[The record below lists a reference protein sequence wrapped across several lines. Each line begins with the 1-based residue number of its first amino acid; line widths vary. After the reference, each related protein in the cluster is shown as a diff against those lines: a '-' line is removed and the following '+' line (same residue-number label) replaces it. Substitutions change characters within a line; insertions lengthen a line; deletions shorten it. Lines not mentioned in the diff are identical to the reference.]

1 MTGADT
7 QRAPRRVLAVA
18 DSDSYVKWA
27 AATLDR
33 LPDSEP
39 SLVVLDSPVR
49 PSPAQVRAAVA
60 GTRLADDAPRLLR
73 LRALVRTLRAAPPDV
88 LLVATTGP
96 AAELVLRA
104 LAGLPHRPVVVTGLP
119 GMSLPATALALRYR
133 ASADLF
139 VVHSH
144 REAHEFDALARTL
157 GTRSRVVV
165 NRLPFLAA
173 RTDRTDAGGGLPEP
187 DTTPLH
193 RVVFAPQ
200 AKFPETLEDRVRLLR
215 GLAALAQDRPD
226 LDVVVKLRG
235 LVGEAQTH
243 HEAFPF
249 DALAARHAD
258 EPGVAR
264 LRVAT
269 GPLDGFLTPGTAL
282 VTVSSTALLEAL
294 ALGLRALVLSDFG
307 IGEHNLTQAYAD
319 SGLVGSLDDL
329 AAARLPHADPAW
341 LRENYLQDTPDE
353 LPGAVDELLAAPLAP
368 LAAPPRVGSL
378 PSHLRRRLRLAAP
391 AASRRVMALMPSVR
405 ATRRLAS

>member
-1 MTGADT
+1 MTRT
-7 QRAPRRVLAVA
+7 VLAVA

-33 LPDSEP
+33 LPGATS

-49 PSPAQVRAAVA
+49 PTPAQVQAAVA
-60 GTRLADDAPRLLR
+60 GTALAATPPRLLR
-73 LRALVRTLRAAPPDV
+73 LGALARLLRTRTPDV

-104 LAGLPHRPVVVTGLP
+104 LARSRRRPVVVTGLP

-133 ASADLF
+133 ATADLF

-144 REAHEFDALARTL
+144 REAHDFAALARDL
-157 GTRSRVVV
+157 GTGQRVVV
-165 NRLPFLAA
+165 NRLPFLA
-173 RTDRTDAGGGLPEP
+173 DRVRGVPEP

-200 AKFPETLEDRVRLLR
+200 AKFPETLDDRVRLLR
-215 GLAALAQDRPD
+215 GLAALADARPD

-235 LVGEAQTH
+235 LVGEPQTH
-243 HEAFPF
+243 HEAYPF
-249 DALAARHAD
+249 DALVARHAD

-269 GPLDGFLTPGTAL
+269 GPLEAFLTPGTGL

-294 ALGLRALVLSDFG
+294 ALGLRALVVGDFG
-307 IGEHNLTQAYAD
+307 VGEHNLTAAYAD
-319 SGLVGSLDDL
+319 SGLVASLDDL
-329 AAARLPHADPAW
+329 AAARLHHADPAW

-353 LPGAVDELLAAPLAP
+353 LPGALDEALAAGLPALT
-368 LAAPPRVGSL
+368 APPRVGSL
-378 PSHLRRRLRLAAP
+378 PAHLRRRLRLLAP
-391 AASRRVMALMPSVR
+391 AASRRVQSLMPSVR
-405 ATRRLAS
+405 ATRRL

>member
-1 MTGADT
+1 MT
-7 QRAPRRVLAVA
+7 RRVLAVA

-33 LPDSEP
+33 LDDVTA

-60 GTRLADDAPRLLR
+60 GTRLAAAAPRLLR

-104 LAGLPHRPVVVTGLP
+104 LPGLPARPVVVTGLP

-133 ASADLF
+133 ATADLF

-144 REAHEFDALARTL
+144 REARAFDELARQL
-157 GTRSRVVV
+157 GTRSRLVVD
-165 NRLPFLAA
+165 RLPFLAG
-173 RTDRTDAGGGLPEP
+173 TGGALPEP
-187 DTTPLH
+187 DTTALH

-200 AKFPETLEDRVRLLR
+200 AKFPETLDDRVRLLR
-215 GLAALAQDRPD
+215 GLAALAEARPD

-235 LVGEAQTH
+235 LVGEPQTH

-249 DALAARHAD
+249 DALTARHAD

-269 GPLDGFLTPGTAL
+269 GPLEEFLVPGTAL

-294 ALGLRALVLSDFG
+294 ALGLRALVLDDFG
-307 IGEHNLTQAYAD
+307 IGEHNLTAAYAD
-319 SGLVGSLDDL
+319 SGLVGSLADL
-329 AAARLPHADPAW
+329 AAARVHHADPAW

-353 LPGAVDELLAAPLAP
+353 LPGALDELLAAPLAP
-368 LAAPPRVGSL
+368 LAAPPRVGSV
-378 PSHLRRRLRLAAP
+378 PSHLRRRLRLVAP

-405 ATRRLAS
+405 ATRRLAP